1 MNILEVVEAWHGGVG
16 RHVCSLSEG
25 LVSEGHRVTVAYS
38 PYHMGPTTRQFM
50 IDHQNEIRFVPLKIH
65 HGISPASDVRG
76 VAQLLRLI
84 KLEGPFDI
92 VHGHSAKGGA
102 IARIAGRLSGV
113 PTVYTPNGLIMS
125 YPDISR
131 AKVSVYALLERIL
144 GYWATSSFVT
154 VSEGERNLIL
164 KLKLAPSD
172 RITLIENCVKVEDF
186 EYFSEVTT
194 YKDISEKPLT
204 FGSLMRFSTE
214 KAPDHL
220 IEAFSRLSD
229 ELPQT
234 PLRLV
239 IAGDGEL
246 FDKARKQVKVSGLDE
261 KISLL
266 GWRVDIKNVLREF
279 DVFVL
284 SSFSEAFSYTILEA
298 MAAKLPI
305 VSTNVSGTKETVS
318 QVPGNILV
326 PPGNPTALAEGMKR
340 LATVADSGSIRQ
352 VLQRIGQA
360 NHDYVRTHFRQSE
373 NVRRNLQIYKKLHY
387 KGKESLC

>member
-1 MNILEVVEAWHGGVG
+1 
-16 RHVCSLSEG
+16 
-25 LVSEGHRVTVAYS
+25 
-38 PYHMGPTTRQFM
+38 M

-125 YPDISR
+125 YPHISR
-131 AKVSVYALLERIL
+131 AKAGVYALLERIL

-164 KLKLAPSD
+164 KLKLAPSE
-172 RITLIENCVKVEDF
+172 RITLIENCVNVEDF
-186 EYFSEVTT
+186 EYFSEEPT

-204 FGSLMRFSTE
+204 FGSLTRFSAE

-220 IEAFSRLSD
+220 IEAFIRLSG

-246 FDKARKQVKVSGLDE
+246 FGKAKNQVKVSGLGE

-326 PPGNPTALAEGMKR
+326 PPGNPATLAEGMKR

-360 NHDYVRTHFRQSE
+360 NHDYVRAHFRQSE
-373 NVRRNLQIYKKLHY
+373 NTRRNLQIYKKLHY